1 LVLSEIEAISTK
13 FPEPKNRLIEIEVKD
28 GQARRI

>member
-1 LVLSEIEAISTK
+1 MEEVKLIQEK
-13 FPEPKNRLIEIEVKD
+13 FPDPKNRLIEIEVKD